1 MQTEQTEI
9 SQIDTKDNTS
19 VINILNDCKSVKNES
34 LEKTGK
40 DDDALSSLLLL
51 LKSNNNTNDEIEV
64 KYIISILNIY
74 NTYIF

>member
-9 SQIDTKDNTS
+9 SHNGTNDNTTEL
-19 VINILNDCKSVKNES
+19 NIANGCKSVKNEM

-51 LKSNNNTNDEIEV
+51 LKSNNSTNDDIEV
-64 KYIISILNIY
+64 K
-74 NTYIF
+74 